1 MLIAKKPCNFSG
13 KNFWIGEQIPDE
25 LVLNPESQEKMG
37 ILAIVG
43 KVEEDIIEN
52 DNIVAQVGEVFFEIP
67 IANGSESMKINMS
80 EKNIVQAVL
89 IMQMKAS
96 DAEKAIQEVEDE
108 NVLIFLNALDA
119 RKSVKDAAK
128 KKAIA
133 EDESVGD
140 E

>member
-1 MLIAKKPCNFSG
+1 MLIAKKPCNFGG
-13 KNFWIGEQIPDE
+13 KDFWIGDQIPDNF
-25 LVLNPESQEKMG
+25 VLNPEAQEKMG
-37 ILAIVG
+37 VLTIVG
-43 KVEEDIIEN
+43 KVEEGILAN
-52 DNIVAQVGEVFFEIP
+52 DDVVARVGEVFFEIP
-67 IANGSESMKINMS
+67 ISNGSDIMKIDMS
-80 EKNIVQAVL
+80 EENIAQAVS

>member
-1 MLIAKKPCNFSG
+1 MLIAKKPCNFGG
-13 KNFWIGEQIPDE
+13 KDFWIGDQIPDE
-25 LVLNPESQEKMG
+25 LVLNPEAQEKIG
-37 ILAIVG
+37 ILAIIGKAEDGAPANDDIAARVG
-43 KVEEDIIEN
+43 
-52 DNIVAQVGEVFFEIP
+52 QVLFTIP
-67 IANGSESMKINMS
+67 IVNGNETIKIDMS
-80 EKNIVQAVL
+80 EENIVQAVS

>member
-67 IANGSESMKINMS
+67 IANGSENMKINMS